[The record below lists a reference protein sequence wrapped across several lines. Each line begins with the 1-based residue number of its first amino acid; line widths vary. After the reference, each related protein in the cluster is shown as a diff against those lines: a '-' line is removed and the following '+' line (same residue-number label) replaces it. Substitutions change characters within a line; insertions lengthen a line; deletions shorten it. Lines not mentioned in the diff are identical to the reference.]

1 MNVCRV
7 SDIGDRIQKF
17 CSCFIHISWNNNSF
31 SVQSY
36 KVIGSSRLHTKY
48 SGPESVIQV

>member
-1 MNVCRV
+1 MDVFKV
-7 SDIGDRIQKF
+7 LDIGDRIQKS

-36 KVIGSSRLHTKY
+36 KVIGSSRLHAKF
-48 SGPESVIQV
+48 SSPESVIQV